1 MILLP
6 QARGVIARRQVLD
19 TLVRRDLRVRYAS
32 SAIGYLWTIIDP
44 LAMALIYFVVFTYIF
59 EARRVGYQ
67 PYVLFI
73 LVGVLAWQ
81 WFSQCATE
89 TSRALLAEARLVR
102 STNLPRELWVVRI
115 VIAKGI
121 EFLLSLPVLA
131 GFAIYFIIA
140 GQTTVHY
147 RILLFPLA
155 IGLQFLL
162 SVGLGLILAPVTVIF
177 TDMPRIVRIALRMG
191 FYATPIIY
199 PPDQIPAHTHGIP
212 ARQLLELNPMADF
225 VGAFRDCVY
234 TLEFPGFG
242 TLGLLFLYAA
252 VSFTVGWRVFHR
264 RARDVSEEL

>member
-121 EFLLSLPVLA
+121 EFLLS
-131 GFAIYFIIA
+131 
-140 GQTTVHY
+140 
-147 RILLFPLA
+147 
-155 IGLQFLL
+155 
-162 SVGLGLILAPVTVIF
+162 VGLGLILAPVTVLF

-199 PPDQIPAHTHGIP
+199 GVHAAPEFLQKI
-212 ARQLLELNPMADF
+212 LLLNPMAGILEMYRGGFFPHELNIPSIISSVVITF
-225 VGAFRDCVY
+225 VTLVAGTIVFRR
-234 TLEFPGFG
+234 LEAPV
-242 TLGLLFLYAA
+242 LK
-252 VSFTVGWRVFHR
+252 
-264 RARDVSEEL
+264 EI

>member
-199 PPDQIPAHTHGIP
+199 GVHAAPEFLQKI
-212 ARQLLELNPMADF
+212 LLLNPMAGILEMYRGGFFPHELNIPSIISSVVITF
-225 VGAFRDCVY
+225 VTLVAGTIVFRR
-234 TLEFPGFG
+234 LEAPV
-242 TLGLLFLYAA
+242 LK
-252 VSFTVGWRVFHR
+252 
-264 RARDVSEEL
+264 EI